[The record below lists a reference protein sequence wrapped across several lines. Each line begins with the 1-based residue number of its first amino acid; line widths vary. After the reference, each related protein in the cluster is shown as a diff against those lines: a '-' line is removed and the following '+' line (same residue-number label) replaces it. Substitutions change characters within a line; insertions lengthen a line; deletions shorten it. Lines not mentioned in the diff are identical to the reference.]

1 MTVEPGE
8 DLAGGEDPRA
18 FFRWV
23 QGLALS
29 GDPRMTPSGTV
40 EVLLSEDSRETADD
54 VRHSIWHMTHLPT
67 WSEVR
72 GARAF
77 ADRRRR
83 GLEQRYLTTA
93 PSLLRLPMLASH
105 HHPYA
110 RVGPVVAPMLL
121 LDHKVVF
128 VGAPLGHP
136 RTGEVWSSTSGA
148 VLAAAVRCFETTWQA
163 AQPAIPPGED
173 PPFTRR
179 MVDIGFLL
187 ADGASDR
194 EIARA
199 LHVSERTVSAE
210 VAEIVRRLGARGR
223 AHAIALVVGGA
234 Y

>member
-1 MTVEPGE
+1 
-8 DLAGGEDPRA
+8 
-18 FFRWV
+18 
-23 QGLALS
+23 
-29 GDPRMTPSGTV
+29 MTPAGTV
-40 EVLLSEDSRETADD
+40 AALLGEDSREAADE
-54 VRHSIWHMTHLPT
+54 VRSSIWHMTHLPT
-67 WSEVR
+67 WNEVR

-83 GLEQRYLTTA
+83 GLDLRYLTTA
-93 PSLLRLPMLASH
+93 PTLLRLPLLASH
-105 HHPYA
+105 HHPYT

-136 RTGEVWSSTSGA
+136 RTGEVWSSTNGT
-148 VLAAAVRCFETTWQA
+148 VVAAAVRCFETTWQA
-163 AQPAIPPGED
+163 GHPAVPPGAD
-173 PPFTRR
+173 PSFTRR
-179 MVDIGFLL
+179 MVDIAFLL
-187 ADGASDR
+187 TDGASDR

-223 AHAIALVVGGA
+223 AHAIALVVGGT